1 MSKTATAKNLNAT
14 FAKKK
19 VTTQQDKDTKA
30 LNRKLA
36 KLPICPIM
44 PVPDATYLVKKSTK
58 EQLAA
63 QVVELTKGLN
73 GANKSI
79 ETLGNQSILAL
90 HDLGIAKRT
99 IKAMKKGAK

>member
-1 MSKTATAKNLNAT
+1 MPKTATAKNLNKA
-14 FAKKK
+14 FPKKP
-19 VTTQQDKDTKA
+19 VSQSEKDTKSLSA
-30 LNRKLA
+30 KLA
-36 KLPICPIM
+36 KFPICPVL
-44 PVPDATYLVKKSTK
+44 PVPDAAYLVKKSTK

-79 ETLGNQSILAL
+79 ETLGNQSVLAL

-99 IKAMKKGAK
+99 IKAMKKGTK